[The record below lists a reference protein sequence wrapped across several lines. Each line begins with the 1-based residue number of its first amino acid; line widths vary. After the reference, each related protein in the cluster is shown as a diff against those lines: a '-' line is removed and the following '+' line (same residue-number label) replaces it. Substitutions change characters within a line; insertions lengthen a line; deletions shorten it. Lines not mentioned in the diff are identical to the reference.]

1 MAFGQRLKPPLEDAN
16 APVVHRSAE
25 RSRRSL
31 RGRFPR
37 PRRRSPGTE
46 CPRRCDFNRRLRNII
61 LILLLLTA
69 FALRLYR
76 LDHQELWGDEAHSAY
91 VSKLPLLSTVSPRTE
106 TNPPFYH
113 FLLSLWVRL
122 TGSSVFALRFLSLV
136 LGVLTAPLVYRL
148 ARLAF
153 GVPVGLLAAL
163 LCAISPFQVYYS
175 QEARMYALA
184 TFSTTLSMFLLARI
198 VSGER
203 GRSRLRRF
211 SDRVL
216 PVNQPYNQSDFA
228 GRETNGNLRSLDVLW
243 IAYFLATAAAIFTH
257 YYALFVVVA
266 ESAMVIALWRRN
278 REGLRRWLV
287 VQAALVLAYLPW
299 VLAQRSFLSGK
310 ASTRFDELT
319 LSVLL
324 SIVKRSL
331 VAFSVGTTV
340 ETPLAY
346 YLTLTFLLLPA
357 LGLIA
362 AVTVQRSL
370 ASNRQGMGRRS
381 TQIFADKDKE
391 KNQRRSALI
400 CVQNSDSFAKIPGCQ
415 GVRWQPWLLLAW
427 LVIPLACAWL
437 VNPIMPFFQE
447 RYLLVVAPA
456 FVVLVARGLKRMG
469 DKSPWALTLGLVFV
483 IFASSYSLHNWF
495 FDDAYTKGEYELT
508 MDYVRDHAQQG
519 DLLLL
524 NNPLQDALF
533 DYYHPPGVPYHL
545 LSRHD
550 LHSEQRAD
558 QALAA
563 LTEGYSRVWLVMFG
577 YPEQYDPDHLAER
590 WLSEH
595 GYRSSY
601 RSFLGAYL
609 TLYVMSPADAS
620 LPMQYTVAANLDDK
634 ALLIG
639 YGLGA
644 QEIEAGGTL
653 TLTLYWQA
661 LTEMERRY
669 TVFTHLLDADNCI
682 VAQMDSEPLGGTHPT
697 TEWQIGEIVRDN
709 YGLLIAPDTPPGEYL
724 LEVGMYYLPTL
735 ERLPVLDASGNVED
749 DRVVLGRIVIY

>member
-1 MAFGQRLKPPLEDAN
+1 MIGFGQRLKPPLEGAN
-16 APVVHRSAE
+16 APVVH
-25 RSRRSL
+25 L

-46 CPRRCDFNRRLRNII
+46 CPHRCDFNRHLTSII

-76 LDHQELWGDEAHSAY
+76 LDHQEIWGDEAHSAY
-91 VSKLPLLSTVSPRTE
+91 VASLPLLSAVSPRTE
-106 TNPPFYH
+106 TNPPLYH
-113 FLLSLWVRL
+113 FLLYFWVKL

-136 LGVLTAPLVYRL
+136 LGVLTVPLVYRL

-153 GVPVGLLAAL
+153 GELVSLLAAL
-163 LCAISPFQVYYS
+163 LCAISPFLVYYS

-203 GRSRLRRF
+203 GPSRPRRF
-211 SDRVL
+211 PSK
-216 PVNQPYNQSDFA
+216 
-228 GRETNGNLRSLDVLW
+228 NLRGLKW
-243 IAYFLATAAAIFTH
+243 TAYLLATAAAIFTH

-266 ESAMVIALWRRN
+266 QNAVLMTLWRRD
-278 REGLRRWLV
+278 RGKLRRWSA
-287 VQAALVLAYLPW
+287 VQSALALSYLPW
-299 VLAQRSFLSGK
+299 VLAQRGFLGGK
-310 ASTRFDELT
+310 ASARFDELT
-319 LSVLL
+319 LPGLI

-331 VAFSVGTTV
+331 IAFSVGTTV
-340 ETPLAY
+340 EMLGD
-346 YLTLTFLLLPA
+346 YLTLAFLLLVA
-357 LGLIA
+357 LGLA
-362 AVTVQRSL
+362 AAFRS
-370 ASNRQGMGRRS
+370 R
-381 TQIFADKDKE
+381 ADG
-391 KNQRRSALI
+391 N
-400 CVQNSDSFAKIPGCQ
+400 
-415 GVRWQPWLLLAW
+415 RWQPWLLLAW
-427 LVIPLACAWL
+427 LVIPLISAWL

-447 RYLLVVAPA
+447 RYLLVAAPA
-456 FVVLVARGLKRMG
+456 FIILVARGLGWMG
-469 DKSPWALTLGLVFV
+469 DRWPWALVLGLLLVV
-483 IFASSYSLHNWF
+483 SASSFSLHGWF
-495 FDDAYTKGEYELT
+495 FDDAYTKGEYELM

-533 DYYHPPGVPYHL
+533 DYYRPPGVHYRL

-550 LHSEQRAD
+550 LRTEQRAH
-558 QALAA
+558 QALDA

-577 YPEQYDPDHLAER
+577 YAEQYDPDHLAER
-590 WLSEH
+590 WLSDH

-620 LPMQYTVAANLDDK
+620 FPMQHTVAANLDYK

-639 YGLGA
+639 YGLAA
-644 QEIEAGGTL
+644 QEIEAGETL
-653 TLTLYWQA
+653 RLTLYWQA
-661 LTEMERRY
+661 LAEMEKRY
-669 TVFTHLLDADNCI
+669 TVFVHLLDSDNRI

-697 TEWQIGEIVRDN
+697 TEWQFGEIVRDN
-709 YGLLIAPDTPPGEYL
+709 YGLLITPDTPPGEYL

-735 ERLPVLDASGNVED
+735 ERLPVLDASGSAED
-749 DRVVLGRIVIY
+749 DRVVLGRIVVH